1 MSVLLPL
8 DLICNMLLGDILK
21 YRQPKRTEFFGCD
34 CAAVMYFLIL
44 IALLTWRESNP
55 CHIYRRNLLFSR
67 HIRWKL
73 TDDKLFCRVYVFGR
87 VLIEQLT
94 RAKMTSYHLSF
105 S

>member
-8 DLICNMLLGDILK
+8 DLMCNMLLGDILK

-55 CHIYRRNLLFSR
+55 MSHLPSQSL
-67 HIRWKL
+67 
-73 TDDKLFCRVYVFGR
+73 VF
-87 VLIEQLT
+87 T
-94 RAKMTSYHLSF
+94 PY
-105 S
+105 